1 MVQREISSQEEMT
14 KAISGAPFRMKTT
27 SGFNVVTEL
36 MEVLIQEVSFMGKHG
51 ENLDGVRRKLVD
63 VDGEICYFAVLRR
76 NRNE

>member
-1 MVQREISSQEEMT
+1 MT

-27 SGFNVVTEL
+27 SGFNVATVP
-36 MEVLIQEVSFMGKHG
+36 MVVLTQEVSFMGKHG

-63 VDGEICYFAVLRR
+63 VDGGICYFVVLRR